1 MRMGMFNITRFACQ
15 TNPRR
20 NSAPVS
26 KPLIADSITA
36 WCKAA
41 TASVLALLLA
51 VVAAH
56 QLLNHSESIFAAARP
71 QASAA
76 ETLRKYVEL
85 RLHNADWKDYS
96 RLVTWPDEPGWDCNW
111 VVDKYSVGTERK
123 RGAITAVPITY
134 QRVGLFCYDFE
145 FTSEPNAVTVN
156 YELVKRTDGW
166 KINSPLPDYPDIS
179 AQVLLDL
186 LTSKASSASEPSARQ
201 TQFRATARKIA
212 EALAARPV
220 RNAPARR

>member
-56 QLLNHSESIFAAARP
+56 QLVNHSESIFAAARP

-96 RLVTWPDEPGWDCNW
+96 RLVTWPDKRKSLSFSDWPHWD
-111 VVDKYSVGTERK
+111 SV
-123 RGAITAVPITY
+123 
-134 QRVGLFCYDFE
+134 
-145 FTSEPNAVTVN
+145 
-156 YELVKRTDGW
+156 
-166 KINSPLPDYPDIS
+166 SPLPLWRS
-179 AQVLLDL
+179 RLKFLSRL
-186 LTSKASSASEPSARQ
+186 HR
-201 TQFRATARKIA
+201 
-212 EALAARPV
+212 
-220 RNAPARR
+220 

>member
-96 RLVTWPDEPGWDCNW
+96 RLVAWPDEPGWDCNW

-123 RGAITAVPITY
+123 TLRKYAFGWSVRAATRAANTAALARSEVSKFHASNSDAINE
-134 QRVGLFCYDFE
+134 RRCSRL
-145 FTSEPNAVTVN
+145 
-156 YELVKRTDGW
+156 L
-166 KINSPLPDYPDIS
+166 NSPD
-179 AQVLLDL
+179 
-186 LTSKASSASEPSARQ
+186 KR
-201 TQFRATARKIA
+201 IA
-212 EALAARPV
+212 IAA
-220 RNAPARR
+220 

>member
-76 ETLRKYVEL
+76 ETLRKYAFGWSVRAATRAANTAALARSEVSKFHASNSDAINE
-85 RLHNADWKDYS
+85 RRCS
-96 RLVTWPDEPGWDCNW
+96 RL
-111 VVDKYSVGTERK
+111 
-123 RGAITAVPITY
+123 
-134 QRVGLFCYDFE
+134 L
-145 FTSEPNAVTVN
+145 
-156 YELVKRTDGW
+156 
-166 KINSPLPDYPDIS
+166 NSPD
-179 AQVLLDL
+179 
-186 LTSKASSASEPSARQ
+186 KR
-201 TQFRATARKIA
+201 IA
-212 EALAARPV
+212 IAA
-220 RNAPARR
+220 